1 MSSVSISQRENA
13 DIRLAS
19 RNSNFQMIER
29 FPLIWLHP
37 HAPAYRV
44 VSRRKRARERLFSQS
59 VFLFEPH
66 RDGSSRVSFREASSA
81 DDAESK
87 EVILSIAPA
96 GSTGLRPLPETNL
109 WRKRVVMAL

>member
-1 MSSVSISQRENA
+1 MLLRVGLSQRGRENGPPLFPA
-13 DIRLAS
+13 IL
-19 RNSNFQMIER
+19 FQ
-29 FPLIWLHP
+29 P
-37 HAPAYRV
+37 H
-44 VSRRKRARERLFSQS
+44 Q
-59 VFLFEPH
+59 
-66 RDGSSRVSFREASSA
+66 DGSSRVSFREASSA